1 MAVKIRLAQRGK
13 KKTRTYRVVV
23 ADARSPRDGKFI
35 EDLGFYNPHD
45 NPSTVDIDVEKAVS
59 WLDKGAQPS
68 DRVQKLLEISGA
80 WAQWRSTKGEV
91 VSIPKAPEPKIK
103 SSSKA
108 NIKKTEAAA
117 EAEDQEAQHEGDC
130 GDARVRKDRSCYF
143 PLPSTRRAVCVT
155 SDVAGNA
162 RAACSSERHDNDH
175 PRSFGF
181 SHHHRV

>member
-45 NPSTVDIDVEKAVS
+45 NPSTVDIDVDKAVS

-117 EAEDQEAQHEGDC
+117 EAEVEEVSDTSEG
-130 GDARVRKDRSCYF
+130 
-143 PLPSTRRAVCVT
+143 
-155 SDVAGNA
+155 
-162 RAACSSERHDNDH
+162 SEEE
-175 PRSFGF
+175 
-181 SHHHRV
+181 

>member
-1 MAVKIRLAQRGK
+1 VKIRLAQRGK

-117 EAEDQEAQHEGDC
+117 EAEVEVEVVSDTSEG
-130 GDARVRKDRSCYF
+130 
-143 PLPSTRRAVCVT
+143 
-155 SDVAGNA
+155 
-162 RAACSSERHDNDH
+162 SEEE
-175 PRSFGF
+175 
-181 SHHHRV
+181 

>member
-91 VSIPKAPEPKIK
+91 VSIPKAPEPKVK

-108 NIKKTEAAA
+108 NIKKNEAAA
-117 EAEDQEAQHEGDC
+117 ETEVEVEEVSDTSEG
-130 GDARVRKDRSCYF
+130 
-143 PLPSTRRAVCVT
+143 
-155 SDVAGNA
+155 
-162 RAACSSERHDNDH
+162 SEEE
-175 PRSFGF
+175 
-181 SHHHRV
+181 

>member
-117 EAEDQEAQHEGDC
+117 EAEVEVEEVSDTSEG
-130 GDARVRKDRSCYF
+130 
-143 PLPSTRRAVCVT
+143 
-155 SDVAGNA
+155 
-162 RAACSSERHDNDH
+162 SEEE
-175 PRSFGF
+175 
-181 SHHHRV
+181 

>member
-45 NPSTVDIDVEKAVS
+45 NPSTVEINVEKAVS

-68 DRVQKLLEISGA
+68 ERAKKLLEISGA
-80 WAQWRSTKGEV
+80 WAQWRSTKCEV
-91 VSIPKAPEPKIK
+91 VSIPNAPEPKIK

-108 NIKKTEAAA
+108 NNKKNEASKQAETEASDSA
-117 EAEDQEAQHEGDC
+117 EG
-130 GDARVRKDRSCYF
+130 
-143 PLPSTRRAVCVT
+143 
-155 SDVAGNA
+155 
-162 RAACSSERHDNDH
+162 SEEE
-175 PRSFGF
+175 
-181 SHHHRV
+181 

>member
-108 NIKKTEAAA
+108 NIKKNEAAA
-117 EAEDQEAQHEGDC
+117 EAEVEVEEVSDTSEG
-130 GDARVRKDRSCYF
+130 
-143 PLPSTRRAVCVT
+143 
-155 SDVAGNA
+155 
-162 RAACSSERHDNDH
+162 SEEE
-175 PRSFGF
+175 
-181 SHHHRV
+181 